1 MALISPDT
9 IRLIAFDLD
18 GTLVDETVY
27 IWKTLHEHF
36 RSDPDRRQR
45 AKRDYLEGRISY
57 ADWFHTDLELLAAG
71 GANRD
76 AMLAC
81 FAGLRPASGALRL
94 LRSLKERGYKLGLIS
109 GSLDV
114 LLDHFFPDHP
124 FDHVMINRLRFGP
137 DGRIAGGQATPYD
150 MAAKADGLAELA
162 RREGLVLSACA
173 FVGDNVNDLHVLRA
187 AGFAVGVNVK
197 HPDVAAAADAVVPV
211 GQLLS
216 LLELFPGPPRDRVT
230 DTVASG

>member
-1 MALISPDT
+1 MALSAPDT

-18 GTLVDETVY
+18 GTLVDETIY

-36 RSDPDRRQR
+36 RSDPDRRQQ
-45 AKRDYLEGRISY
+45 AKRDYLAGRISY
-57 ADWFHTDLELLAAG
+57 ADWFHTDLRLLEAG
-71 GANRD
+71 GATRD

-81 FAGLRPASGALRL
+81 FEGLRPASGALEVL
-94 LRSLKERGYKLGLIS
+94 CGLKGRGYKLGLIS

-150 MAAKADGLAELA
+150 MAAKADGLAEQA
-162 RREGLVLSACA
+162 RREGLDMAACA

-187 AGFAVGVNVK
+187 AGYAVGVNVK
-197 HPDVAAAADAVVPV
+197 HPDVAEAADAVVPA
-211 GQLLS
+211 GALPS
-216 LLELFPGPPRDRVT
+216 LLELFPGP
-230 DTVASG
+230 A